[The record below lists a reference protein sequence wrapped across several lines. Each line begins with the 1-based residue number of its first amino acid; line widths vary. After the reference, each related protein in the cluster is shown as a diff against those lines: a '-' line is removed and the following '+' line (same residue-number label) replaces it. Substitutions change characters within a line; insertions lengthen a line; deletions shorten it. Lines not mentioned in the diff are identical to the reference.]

1 MVKVDLDKCSI
12 NVFTAGSSKIAIIF
26 ISIKFQLYRRVAQT
40 EMWYSES
47 FKRGPDICNTLET
60 VSKIFQT
67 QTEFLLLSLLTFST
81 TTISSVFYIPQVAG
95 SGNKWVLFIL
105 RYEKKIIQFKTR
117 NLIHYFIILKSYWKK
132 WKTLWREK
140 CNYTFN

>member
-1 MVKVDLDKCSI
+1 MVKVNLDKSSI

-105 RYEKKIIQFKTR
+105 RYEKKIIQFNTR
-117 NLIHYFIILKSYWKK
+117 NLIHFFHHFEIILKKMENFVKRKMQLY
-132 WKTLWREK
+132 
-140 CNYTFN
+140 F